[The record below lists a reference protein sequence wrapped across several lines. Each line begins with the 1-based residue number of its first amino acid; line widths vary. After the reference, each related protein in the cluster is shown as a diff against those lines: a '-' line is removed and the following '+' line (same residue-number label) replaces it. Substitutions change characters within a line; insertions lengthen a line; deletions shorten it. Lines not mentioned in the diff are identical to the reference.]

1 MKNCL
6 NEELRKNNNEDI
18 EEKPQNIQFIPVLAN
33 TQNIDIGIQKKEIKP
48 YNINKLIEKTF
59 NCFEYSINLE
69 IKKSL
74 LN

>member
-6 NEELRKNNNEDI
+6 NEELERIIMKIQKKNQKIFNLFLFQQI
-18 EEKPQNIQFIPVLAN
+18 HKIQILEYK
-33 TQNIDIGIQKKEIKP
+33 KKEIKP

-69 IKKSL
+69 IKKS
-74 LN
+74 